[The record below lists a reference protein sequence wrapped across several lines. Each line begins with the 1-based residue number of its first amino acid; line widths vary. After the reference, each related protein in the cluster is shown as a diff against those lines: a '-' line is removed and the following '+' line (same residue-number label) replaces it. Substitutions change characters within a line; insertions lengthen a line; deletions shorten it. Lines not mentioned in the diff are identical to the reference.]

1 MADEIEIE
9 VDNTERLMNALISKM
24 ESMDAKL
31 SKMEMQ
37 VNSPNTLLKKAGYV
51 AYKTP
56 LSEDVQTD
64 AFRNDLADTG
74 TIMKGSSNDGTD
86 MSNQEIHEM
95 SWEEIHE
102 MASQHKDVDYQE
114 EY

>member
-1 MADEIEIE
+1 
-9 VDNTERLMNALISKM
+9 M

-31 SKMEMQ
+31 TKMERQ

-64 AFRNDLADTG
+64 AFRNDVLDTA
-74 TIMKGSSNDGTD
+74 TIIKGGSVDGSD
-86 MSNQEIHEM
+86 MSNQEIHDM

-102 MASQHKDVDYQE
+102 MASQHKEVDYQE
-114 EY
+114 VY